1 MEHSE
6 GEHGRTGPGIMD
18 YGDGKL
24 NGIYQF
30 NTRYRKQEMCRQM
43 NSVAW
48 LTRISTPIWRF
59 PIHVPQIHPNFN
71 PIFHQKKPSSWGNPM
86 THGTAHDSSGYCHFK
101 SRHDRHFTTF
111 RLRDT
116 QDVNRCSGKC
126 LDKKIWCPVLDLG
139 FGPLGFVVHH
149 IWSNIDM

>member
-71 PIFHQKKPSSWGNPM
+71 RIFHKKNHLAGVTPWLWNP
-86 THGTAHDSSGYCHFK
+86 HEPPISSGYCHFN
-101 SRHDRHFTTF
+101 SRHDSDSSTWGH
-111 RLRDT
+111 LRT
-116 QDVNRCSGKC
+116 WTAVVESVSTNSWC
-126 LDKKIWCPVLDLG
+126 LVLDLA
-139 FGPLGFVVHH
+139 FGPLGFVVTVVVHH
-149 IWSNIDM
+149 I